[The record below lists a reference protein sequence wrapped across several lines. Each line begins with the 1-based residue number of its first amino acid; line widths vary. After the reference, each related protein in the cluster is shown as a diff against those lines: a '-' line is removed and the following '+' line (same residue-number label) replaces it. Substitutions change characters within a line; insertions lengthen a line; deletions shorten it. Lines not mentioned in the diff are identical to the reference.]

1 MVQMAWGKTLYSLT
15 NIGKLFN
22 LCVPGLSQNIVL
34 MNKTHLGECL
44 TYSESLMSTAYGDC
58 FS

>member
-1 MVQMAWGKTLYSLT
+1 MAWGKTLYSLT